1 MTDTKLR
8 KTPGYSRSAVFN
20 AISEELDYF
29 EQHKITGRIAPIID
43 LAQGTVAGLKMGR
56 EVGVKQDS

>member
-8 KTPGYSRSAVFN
+8 KSPGYSRSAVFN

-29 EQHKITGRIAPIID
+29 EQHKRTGRISPIID
-43 LAQGTVAGLKMGR
+43 LAQGTIAGLKIGR
-56 EVGVKQDS
+56 EVGVKREH

>member
-1 MTDTKLR
+1 MTETKLR